1 MTKIFNKK
9 MGVFSALSA
18 ALLLAVIMSSMPFT
32 YADDVTICSG
42 GAAGTVTGT
51 HDNVVVP
58 SGAICFIFGA
68 TINGNVE
75 AESGALKLN
84 IASSTVTGNIEADGV
99 LGDVIVNV
107 VTVSGDVQIKNS
119 GGSPS
124 DLVNVV
130 GVTIGGDLEMENN
143 TGFRVGGWT
152 NLITGN
158 FEFNGNISTGG
169 SQPSIVSDNT
179 VGENLECSGNT
190 PVASDFPFGINTV
203 TGAAEGECATLI

>member
-9 MGVFSALSA
+9 TGALSALSA
-18 ALLLAVIMSSMPFT
+18 VLLLAVIMPSMPLAS
-32 YADDVTICSG
+32 ADDTICTG

-107 VTVSGDVQIKNS
+107 VTVGGDVQIKNS
-119 GGSPS
+119 GGSSS

-130 GVTIGGDLEMENN
+130 AVTIGGDLEMENN

-158 FEFNGNISTGG
+158 FEFNGNLSTGG

-190 PVASDFPFGINTV
+190 PVASDFPFGLNTV
-203 TGAAEGECATLI
+203 TGNAEGECATLI